1 MCPNNTA
8 FHPIPSS
15 QGNREPNP
23 DQRLEQRRNDRT
35 ATFPHLFQNR
45 LSQADL
51 PCSHYCREISERWH
65 LRHEDNATDI
75 LSPESC
81 SIRIWSCAA
90 SISELKRAWI
100 CLPSAKRARLQSK
113 IHARR
118 NCKPDSVVDGHS
130 SGPAVARRLMLP
142 TRAAR
147 SRHPMCGPYLALLP
161 VGLAMP
167 VRLPVPRWA
176 LTPPFHP
183 CPSTGRSVF
192 CGAFPRVAPAGCY
205 PAPLSCGV
213 RTFLKVMKTPQPS
226 APPRNSFSR
235 I

>member
-35 ATFPHLFQNR
+35 ATFSHLFQNR

-100 CLPSAKRARLQSK
+100 CLPSAKRARVFNQKFTRGGTVSRILSWTV
-113 IHARR
+113 IHLGPRLPEGSCCQPVPPGQDTPCAAPIWHCSRWGLPCR
-118 NCKPDSVVDGHS
+118 
-130 SGPAVARRLMLP
+130 SGCPSRGGLLP
-142 TRAAR
+142 HLFT
-147 SRHPMCGPYLALLP
+147 LALQRGGPFSVALSLGLP
-161 VGLAMP
+161 RPGVTRHRCLVESGL
-167 VRLPVPRWA
+167 
-176 LTPPFHP
+176 
-183 CPSTGRSVF
+183 SSRS
-192 CGAFPRVAPAGCY
+192 
-205 PAPLSCGV
+205 
-213 RTFLKVMKTPQPS
+213 
-226 APPRNSFSR
+226 
-235 I
+235 